1 MRAAPRRTAP
11 RRAATRRTQTL
22 ALTPLPAL
30 ACALRRASAPPPRRP
45 QPLFTFGC
53 VCQLLVFVVLM
64 THLRAIAI
72 EHDTKPESKAFTW
85 LSWCAPGADAAPG
98 RCARLGAG

>member
-1 MRAAPRRTAP
+1 MRAAPRH
-11 RRAATRRTQTL
+11 AAARRTWAL
-22 ALTPLPAL
+22 SLTPLPAL
-30 ACALRRASAPPPRRP
+30 ARALRRASAPPPRRP